1 MIPPKFDYYAP
12 SSLQEAMELVSTH
25 QESGKIIAG
34 GHSLIPLLK
43 LRLTEPE
50 TLIDLRRI
58 DGLDRISES
67 NGAIEIGSLVTHSE
81 VVYSELISSRLPLL
95 AAAASV
101 IGDPQVRNVGTVG
114 GNLAH
119 ADPASDLPAAMIS
132 LNATIELQSIRGR
145 RSVAIDDFFV
155 DLLTT
160 SMEPDEILTSITIPV
175 PNAKTGWSYAKL
187 PNPASH
193 YAIVGV
199 AALISVD
206 GGKCVSASVGITG
219 LGSTPGRAAEV
230 ESALVGRDL
239 SEDVIAAASQTAPA
253 GFDVLED
260 IHASTEYR
268 EHVVKV
274 HARRAVAEAWSRAS

>member
-1 MIPPKFDYYAP
+1 MPPKFNYYAP
-12 SSLQEAMELVSTH
+12 DSLQDALALISKH
-25 QESGKIIAG
+25 QDDGKILSG

-43 LRLTEPE
+43 LRLSEPE
-50 TLIDLRRI
+50 VLIDIGRI
-58 DGLDRISES
+58 DGLDQISES
-67 NGAIEIGSLVTHSE
+67 NGVIEIGPRVTHSE
-81 VVYSELISSRLPLL
+81 LVHSDVISSRLPLL

-119 ADPASDLPAAMIS
+119 ADPASDLPAAMVC
-132 LNATIELQSIRGR
+132 LNATMELQSAGGS

-160 SMEPDEILTSITIPV
+160 AVESDEILTGIRIPV
-175 PNAKTGWSYAKL
+175 PDAGAGWSYAKL

-193 YAIVGV
+193 YAIVGI

-206 GGKCVSASVGITG
+206 GGTCTSASVGVTG
-219 LGSTPGRAAEV
+219 LGAAPGRASGV
-230 ESALVGRDL
+230 ESALVGSEL
-239 SEDVIAAASQTAPA
+239 SDEVIAEAAQDAAS

-268 EHVVKV
+268 EHAARVY
-274 HARRAVAEAWSRAS
+274 ARRAIAEAWSRAA

>member
-12 SSLQEAMELVSTH
+12 NSLQEAMELVSTH

-132 LNATIELQSIRGR
+132 LNATIELQSVRGR

-206 GGKCVSASVGITG
+206 GGKCASASVGVTG

-274 HARRAVAEAWSRAS
+274 HARRAVVEAWSRAS